1 MSMFDWLKKSG
12 PARVDEPHGQR
23 ETIRAARVP
32 AGQYEPVCRYV
43 ENRYADTV
51 VLTFAEVEDL
61 LGFSLPEL
69 ARIQLDWWA
78 SALTVASRTVT
89 PNLAAEIVSF
99 ERTS

>member
-1 MSMFDWLKKSG
+1 MFDWLKKAG
-12 PARVDEPHGQR
+12 PARGGEPEPRR
-23 ETIRAARVP
+23 ELLRPVRHP

-61 LGFSLPEL
+61 LGFSLPDL
-69 ARIQLDWWA
+69 ARVQLEWWA
-78 SALTVASRTVT
+78 SSLAVTSRTVT

>member
-1 MSMFDWLKKSG
+1 MFDWLKK
-12 PARVDEPHGQR
+12 PAPGRVDAPQARR
-23 ETIRAARVP
+23 EAVRASRVP

-61 LGFSLPEL
+61 LGFSLPDL
-69 ARIQLDWWA
+69 ARVQLDWWA
-78 SALTVASRTVT
+78 NALTVTSRTVT

-99 ERTS
+99 ERTC